1 MRLTSLAF
9 IGFALFATPACGPAT
24 RNIRPTSPFTAEMG
38 RLFDD
43 SVDYVQNI
51 EALGG
56 HLAEDWGT
64 QIDGLSRGSDLMAV
78 AQIETVLQG
87 QDSQGARIY
96 RLTANMTDIVR
107 GEAPADRHVQLRV
120 SEGQAGFNTVAG
132 KEDRLQRGRYMVFVK
147 WYTDGAGEVQAHWHL
162 TPYTDELLARVRRT
176 SGVEAQQIGA
186 ERVTRRDRG
195 NQ

>member
-9 IGFALFATPACGPAT
+9 IGFALIATPACGPAT